1 MLRNYFRSI
10 WRNLFKNKLHTFL
23 NVTGLSIGLTCC
35 LLLVVYLHHELSY
48 DKFQVNGNRIARV
61 IMEYSA
67 GGGEMNKGN
76 YTSTKVLPAFKQNFP
91 EVIGGVR
98 MSSRTPVVKLDEKV
112 FREKKFLYAD
122 STFFSLFSFKLLQGQ
137 ANEVLKAPKMVV
149 LTHSTATKYFGDK
162 NPVGQTLKIGSDET
176 PFLITGVAEDCPDNS
191 QIRFDFL
198 ASFSSLGQ
206 TQEDSYF
213 NANFT
218 TYLLLQ
224 DENSIAS
231 LQSKILPFMKKEVAA
246 GGVEKYGKDT
256 HISFELEPFQKI
268 HLYSPY
274 DGFEANGSITYIYII
289 GAITVFILL
298 IACFTYINLSTA
310 RSVDRAKEVGVRKV
324 IGAMQNQVFW
334 QFIGESF
341 FITTISLLLSF
352 ILAVLVLPFFNTLSG
367 KHLLIAQLF
376 QPTILLVAIAIVIF
390 ISLLAGSYPALIL
403 SKLQPVKVLKG
414 AFKNTNSSVWLRR
427 SLIVF
432 QFVIS
437 AFLITSTLIIRNQLH
452 FIQNKKLGYERD
464 HVLVFNADQKMME
477 KEDLW
482 KAELKSNSAIQSV
495 SFSYETPIQIRGG
508 YSMSTSN
515 NDNDPSMSV
524 TANPIDE
531 NYVKTTGLQIIAGS
545 DLVKQDIIDASHDG
559 DSIKNNY
566 HFILN
571 ELAVAALGWRPAEAI
586 GKKLYLGS
594 QRPGEI
600 KAVVKD
606 FHFASLHSKIQP
618 LVLFSGEWRNTIMA
632 KVSGENLPQT
642 IAFIEQKW
650 KALAPHRPFEYHF
663 MDEDFNNMYE
673 TEMRTGKVFTVF
685 SSIAILLACL
695 GLFGLVTFTVNQR
708 AKEISIRKV
717 LGASVFGISTLL
729 SKDFLKLVVVAIVI
743 AIPLAYYFANQ
754 WLQDFTYRTEL
765 SWWIFAL
772 SAGVSI
778 LIAYLTVSFQSTKA
792 AIANPI
798 KNLSSER

>member
-1 MLRNYFRSI
+1 MLKNYFRSI

-23 NVTGLSIGLTCC
+23 NITGLSIGLTCC
-35 LLLVVYLHHELSY
+35 LLLVMYLTHELSY
-48 DKFQVNGNRIARV
+48 DKFQANGNRIVRV
-61 IMEYSA
+61 IMAYSS
-67 GGGEMNKGN
+67 GDGQVNKGN
-76 YTSTKVLPAFKQNFP
+76 FTSAKVFPAFKQNFP
-91 EVIGGVR
+91 EVANGVR
-98 MSSRTPVVKLDEKV
+98 ISSNKPIVKIGDKV
-112 FREKKFLYAD
+112 FREKKFLFAD
-122 STFFSLFSFKLLQGQ
+122 STFFTLFSFKLLQGQ
-137 ANEVLKAPKMVV
+137 ATEVLKAPNMVV
-149 LTHSTATKYFGDK
+149 LTQSTAKKYFGDE
-162 NPVGQTLKIGSDET
+162 NPVGKTLKIGSDET
-176 PFLITGVAEDCPDNS
+176 PFLITGVSEDCPSNS

-198 ASFSSLGQ
+198 ASFSSIEQ
-206 TQEDSYF
+206 TYYDTYF

-218 TYLLLQ
+218 TYLLLK
-224 DENSIAS
+224 DEASINT
-231 LQSKILPFMKKEVAA
+231 LQSKILPFMKKELLA
-246 GGVEKYGKDT
+246 GGLDKYGKDT
-256 HISFELEPFQKI
+256 QINYELEPFQKI

-289 GAITVFILL
+289 GAITLFILL

-324 IGAMQNQVFW
+324 IGAMQSQVFW
-334 QFIGESF
+334 QFISESF
-341 FITTISLLLSF
+341 FISTIALFLSF
-352 ILAVLVLPFFNTLSG
+352 ILAVFVLPLFNALSG
-367 KHLLIAQLF
+367 KQLLVTQLFHPSIILIALG
-376 QPTILLVAIAIVIF
+376 IVVF

-414 AFKNTNSSVWLRR
+414 AFKNTNSSIWLRR

-437 AFLITSTLIIRNQLH
+437 AFLITSTLIIRNQLN
-452 FIQNKKLGYERD
+452 FIQNKKLGYNRD
-464 HVLVFNADQKMME
+464 HVLVFSADQKMMA

-482 KAELKSNSAIQSV
+482 KAELKGNLAIQSV
-495 SFSYETPIQIRGG
+495 SFAYEAPVQIKGG
-508 YSMSTSN
+508 YGMSKSD
-515 NDNDPSMSV
+515 NDNEASITV

-531 NYVKTTGLQIIAGS
+531 HYLKTTGLEIIAGT
-545 DLVKQDIIDASHDG
+545 DLVKQDILDASHDG

-566 HFILN
+566 HFVLN
-571 ELAVAALGWRPAEAI
+571 ELAVAALGWKPEEAI
-586 GKKLYLGS
+586 GKKMYLGA

-606 FHFASLHSKIQP
+606 FHFASLHNKIQP

-650 KALAPHRPFEYHF
+650 KALVPQRPFEYHF
-663 MDEDFNNMYE
+663 MDEDFNQMYE

-695 GLFGLVTFTVNQR
+695 GLFGLVAFTVNQR

-729 SKDFLKLVVVAIVI
+729 SKDFLKLVVVAIFI

-765 SWWIFAL
+765 SWWIFAV

-798 KNLSSER
+798 KSLRTE